1 MRRSLL
7 TPLFALI
14 CMLAAAH
21 AAPAKDTWTSVRS
34 KNFYLVGNASEKDIR
49 QVATRLEQFRDAFT
63 RLFSKAN
70 FNSPIPTTVVV
81 FKNDDAY
88 KPFKPVVD
96 GKISKVAGYFLPG
109 EDVNYI
115 TLTPASSGSEDPYR
129 VIYHEYVH
137 QLVDN
142 NLGRGNVPPW
152 FNEGLAEYYSTFEV
166 SDDRKVHLGNLIENH
181 LYLLRERKFIP
192 LKELFEVNDYSLD
205 RNNQQAKWVFYAESW
220 ALVHYLILGNDGNRL
235 PQMSRFLALF
245 AQKKPTEQAVAE
257 AFGTTTAALE
267 KELHN
272 YVGGTLFKSQIAT
285 FERKLEFDSEM
296 QAAPLSDAEAER
308 YLGDLLLHMGR
319 NEEANARLEHALQLD
334 PQLAGAHASLGMLRT
349 RQRRFDE
356 AKEQLREAVSAGAPN
371 YLAHYYYAYAL
382 SREGMNENGYANGY
396 SAETAHAMRDALHK
410 SIELRPDFPE
420 SYSLLAFVDL
430 VTGEEIEEA
439 VKLVN
444 RARALSPGK
453 EYYALLLAQLY
464 MRQEKFDAARASL
477 EPLTRDASDP
487 QMRANAQSLINSI
500 SAMQEQAARFKAAR
514 EAYAKG
520 GDGGADASAPPS
532 PPRLVHREGTGEDAR
547 AGKTG
552 EVSEETATDAFVS
565 ALNDALRKPLEGETR
580 ALGTLT
586 RIECGPKGLVFVVK
600 SGERTLRLTS
610 KGFEGV
616 QITAYTPD
624 AGSEMTCGPRKQE
637 SLVVVTFRTAAA
649 DVHAKTDGALA
660 ALEFVPANFKLKQ

>member
-1 MRRSLL
+1 MKTRHARALVAALCLL
-7 TPLFALI
+7 L
-14 CMLAAAH
+14 LASH
-21 AAPAKDTWTSVRS
+21 AADAKDTWTGVRS
-34 KNFYLVGNASEKDIR
+34 KNFYLVGNASEKEIR
-49 QVATRLEQFRDAFT
+49 QVATRLEQFRDVFT
-63 RLFSKAN
+63 RLFTKAS
-70 FNSPIPTTVVV
+70 FNSPIPTTVIV

-88 KPFKPVVD
+88 RPFKPVVD
-96 GKISKVAGYFLPG
+96 GKVNKVAGYFLPG

-115 TLTPASSGSEDPYR
+115 TLTPASNGSDDPYR

-142 NLGRGNVPPW
+142 NMGRGSAPPW

-166 SDDRKVHLGNLIENH
+166 SEDRKVHLGKFVENH

-205 RNNQQAKWVFYAESW
+205 RNKQEAKWLFYAESW
-220 ALVHYLILGNDGNRL
+220 ALVHYLILGNDGKRL
-235 PQMSRFLALF
+235 PQMNVFLDLF
-245 AQKKPTEQAVAE
+245 ARHVPTEQAVAE
-257 AFGTTTAALE
+257 AFQTDAAGLE
-267 KELHN
+267 KELHK
-272 YVGGTLFKSQIAT
+272 YIEGHVFQEKVAT

-296 QAAPLSDAEAER
+296 QAAPLTEAEAER

-319 NEEANARLEHALQLD
+319 YDEADARLAHALQLD

-382 SREGMNENGYANGY
+382 SREGMNEGGFVQGY
-396 SAETAHAMRDALHK
+396 SAETARAMRESLRKA
-410 SIELRPDFPE
+410 IELRPDFPE

-430 VTGEEIEEA
+430 VAGGDLEEG
-439 VKLVN
+439 VKLVE

-464 MRQEKFDAARASL
+464 LRQEKFDAARATL

-487 QMRANAQSLINSI
+487 QMRANAQSFMNSVR
-500 SAMQEQAARFKAAR
+500 AMQEQAERFKAAR
-514 EAYAKG
+514 EAYEKG
-520 GDGGADASAPPS
+520 GGGGESGAQ
-532 PPRLVHREGTGEDAR
+532 PPRLVRREASGEGAQEEEAKPNEESAADAM
-547 AGKTG
+547 TN
-552 EVSEETATDAFVS
+552 

-580 ALGTLT
+580 ALGVLA

-600 SGERTLRLTS
+600 SGERLLRLAS

-616 QITAYTPD
+616 QITAYTPE
-624 AGSEMTCGPRKQE
+624 AGSELSCGPRKQE
-637 SLVVVTFRTAAA
+637 SPVVVTFRPAA
-649 DVHAKTDGALA
+649 DARAKTDGALA
-660 ALEFVPANFKLKQ
+660 ALEFVPSNFKLKQ

>member
-1 MRRSLL
+1 
-7 TPLFALI
+7 
-14 CMLAAAH
+14 
-21 AAPAKDTWTSVRS
+21 VRT

-63 RLFSKAN
+63 RLFTKAN

-81 FKNDDAY
+81 FKNDDSY

-96 GKISKVAGYFLPG
+96 GKIDKVAGYFLPG

-115 TLTPASSGSEDPYR
+115 TLTPASSAADDPYR

-142 NLGRGNVPPW
+142 NLGRGSVPPW
-152 FNEGLAEYYSTFEV
+152 FNEGLAEYYSTFAV
-166 SDDRKVHLGNLIENH
+166 SEDRKVHLGNLIENH

-192 LKELFEVNDYSLD
+192 LKDLFEVNDYSLD

-220 ALVHYLILGNDGNRL
+220 ALVHYLILGNDGKRL
-235 PQMSRFLALF
+235 PQMNRFLDLL

-257 AFGTTTAALE
+257 AFQTTTAALE

-272 YVGGTLFKSQIAT
+272 YVGGSLFKSQVAT
-285 FERKLEFDSEM
+285 FEHKLEFDSEM
-296 QAAPLSDAEAER
+296 QAAPMSDAEAER

-319 NEEANARLEHALQLD
+319 NEEANAHLEHALQLD

-356 AKEQLREAVSAGAPN
+356 AKEQLRAAVSAGAPN

-382 SREGMNENGYANGY
+382 SREGMSESGFADGY
-396 SAETAHAMRDALHK
+396 STENARAMRDALHK

-430 VTGEEIEEA
+430 VTGEDFEEG
-439 VKLVN
+439 VKLIN

-464 MRQEKFDAARASL
+464 LRQEKFDEARTTL

-487 QMRANAQSLINSI
+487 QMRAHAQSLMQSI
-500 SAMQEQAARFKAAR
+500 LSMQEQAARFKAAQ

-520 GDGGADASAPPS
+520 GGNNTSDAPP
-532 PPRLVHREGTGEDAR
+532 PPRLVRRENSGEDAQ
-547 AGKTG
+547 AGKAG
-552 EVSEETATDAFVS
+552 EETAADAFIS
-565 ALNDALRKPLEGETR
+565 SLNDALRKPLEGETR

-600 SGERTLRLTS
+600 SGERTLRLAS

-616 QITAYTPD
+616 HITAYTPD
-624 AGSEMTCGPRKQE
+624 AGSELTCGPRKQE
-637 SLVVVTFRTAAA
+637 SLVVVTFRAATDA
-649 DVHAKTDGALA
+649 RAKTDGALA
-660 ALEFVPANFKLKQ
+660 ALEFVPSNFKLKQ